1 MGTYRTFEQHL
12 DPNEGP
18 KRILSLDGGGL
29 RGMMTV
35 QVLKK
40 IETLLRDHDAFQK
53 YTRDSWSSD
62 SASSACR
69 FSSDECLR
77 SRAARGAAH

>member
-1 MGTYRTFEQHL
+1 MGKYRSFEQHL
-12 DPNEGP
+12 DRKLGP

-40 IETLLRDHDAFQK
+40 IEKLLRSPGGDF
-53 YTRDSWSSD
+53 TREIE
-62 SASSACR
+62 AIK
-69 FSSDECLR
+69 
-77 SRAARGAAH
+77 ARIED

>member
-1 MGTYRTFEQHL
+1 MAIYRTFEQHL
-12 DPNEGP
+12 DPMEGP

-40 IETLLRDHDAFQK
+40 IEKLLQDRTQAVAGP
-53 YTRDSWSSD
+53 DSVPMAGSTST
-62 SASSACR
+62 SSATSAGVYR
-69 FSSDECLR
+69 
-77 SRAARGAAH
+77 RANGHRGAP